1 MAKIEV
7 LKTPKVAIEEP
18 PVIHLTLGNPVYKG
32 PKGDQGEI
40 GPAGP
45 RGDKGDIGPIGPKG
59 EQGDIGPVG
68 PRGESGVYVGS
79 TMPTDES
86 VMVWIDTAGDAELQ
100 PAEGG
105 SY

>member
-32 PKGDQGEI
+32 AKGD
-40 GPAGP
+40 
-45 RGDKGDIGPIGPKG
+45 K
-59 EQGDIGPVG
+59 GDIGPVG
-68 PRGESGVYVGS
+68 PRGESGVYIG
-79 TMPTDES
+79 TEPPTDES
-86 VMVWIDTAGDAELQ
+86 MVVWIDITGDAELQ

>member
-32 PKGDQGEI
+32 AKGD
-40 GPAGP
+40 
-45 RGDKGDIGPIGPKG
+45 K
-59 EQGDIGPVG
+59 GDIGPVG

>member
-32 PKGDQGEI
+32 AK
-40 GPAGP
+40 
-45 RGDKGDIGPIGPKG
+45 GDKGDTGLTGPKG
-59 EQGDIGPVG
+59 EPGK
-68 PRGESGVYVGS
+68 SGVYIG
-79 TMPTDES
+79 TEAPTDEGM
-86 VMVWIDTAGDAELQ
+86 VVWIDITGDAELQ

>member
-32 PKGDQGEI
+32 AK
-40 GPAGP
+40 
-45 RGDKGDIGPIGPKG
+45 GDKGDT
-59 EQGDIGPVG
+59 GPVG

-79 TMPTDES
+79 TMPTDAS